1 MSRKTRKLMWSV
13 PLIAAVAVIG
23 ALAAFVM
30 LTPNGALAHDPG
42 ANTAPHVP
50 PDPVT
55 GIGVTTPT
63 VANGGR
69 TSLMVS
75 WNAPADGD
83 PVEEYRVDYSTDARV
98 WHNVIGGEEAGKG
111 TLTEDMAM
119 SNCGSDADADDRC
132 YTVDMLMPGTTY
144 HFRVFAMNEFG
155 TSPISVDETIAT
167 GETRPVS
174 PPDAITGLTAT
185 DYFTDRIVLNWNA
198 PVDDGGAD
206 VLWYCITMAASPSGA
221 FLDLTDETN
230 NGAACLTAAN
240 ATSTTVDISL
250 LVDNDTTND
259 GGATGTP
266 ARTIV
271 ISATDDDDNP
281 VTTYTHD
288 DLDAEGLPD
297 SFSLRYRLYAV
308 TEDAG
313 DNRRISLAASNTATG
328 GTLAPPSTAPP
339 QSRAPEAPRNV
350 KVVAY
355 GGTLTEAGEADD
367 TTDDTLS
374 GPVMN
379 FYWNTPGNFP
389 TGMGTDFR
397 SWTVEVQRVVPNDDN
412 TGSEYQAVV
421 GTVQTPPGA
430 TDNPGTAP
438 AQFSVD
444 LTDGDA
450 PVLIGATPSSGQF
463 RVRYVNPGPD
473 LDGDAT
479 NGHANDN
486 PNDDV
491 AGAWAYINIS
501 LPLDGNDHISTT
513 IAESTLPII
522 TKAATN
528 GTPTDLTAVEG
539 LRFTRNPHDAKR
551 RIDLRWMRDVNAN
564 TVESRQRP
572 TGYVIDRSD
581 DGGVTWQAMHR
592 ATQPADL
599 GTATTYT
606 DSADVAP
613 GTRYTYRV
621 FPVYITSGIAHQ
633 DDFGLPG
640 QIHASSEEADVPARV
655 ENLRTSSDGQTA
667 IKLEWDPLPA
677 SKNGG
682 HPVLGYLVQHAAT
695 DVDNNKLLS
704 NAPGWANFGTNA
716 DGTADNDDDYITV
729 GADTTEFTYRPD
741 DGATPPVPTLS
752 AGNVRWFRVIAITAE
767 NDGLVTTGG
776 NQVVIGTGA
785 LALDSPSTGETNPT
799 VEDTQIAVPKYG
811 MTESLPDPGRDD
823 SPELSEMP
831 MDLTA
836 EAAFDSNT
844 LSDGGRGV
852 FLTWNEVEDP
862 DTATLSYKIERM
874 RMNTGVD
881 ALNDTEWEFIA
892 RTTGDTSYTDSLPL
906 RQDTET
912 RMYRVGSEATGQ
924 TEVVWVEMAVMYALH
939 PGMHMPSAPQMV
951 EAMSDSATEV
961 TVSWMTPA
969 DDGGSDITGFTVRW
983 KLSSAADYAMDD
995 MMMVAADADSYQVT
1009 GLMAGMSYD
1018 FQVIATNAE
1027 DDSYPSMADTAMTM
1041 PGMPQMVEASPDSA
1055 TQITVSWMAP
1065 AGGSATG
1072 YMVQSAY
1079 EMSDGTMSTWMDV
1092 DPAHMGT
1099 DMMYV
1104 HMGLM
1109 PNTKYYYRVAAMNA
1123 SGMGEYSDGMAYAMT
1138 HTGILTAPVLTAT
1151 PGTGS
1156 VMLDWDDQDSAVD
1169 YTVWGV
1175 RPDGSAVREGSTS
1188 PLIRMDNITDTSY
1201 TVMDLMSGQEYW
1213 FVVTACEM
1221 ADCDAGK
1228 YLHSNFVRATP
1239 N

>member
-23 ALAAFVM
+23 ALAAFVV
-30 LTPNGALAHDPG
+30 LAPNGALAHEPG

-63 VANGGR
+63 VADGGR

-132 YTVDMLMPGTTY
+132 YTVDMLMPGKTY

-167 GETRPVS
+167 GDTRPVS

-185 DYFTDRIVLNWNA
+185 DYFTDMIVLDWNA

-206 VLWYCITMAASPSGA
+206 VLWYCITMAASPSGG
-221 FLDLTDETN
+221 FLDLTNAANT
-230 NGAACLTAAN
+230 AACLTAAN
-240 ATSTTVDISL
+240 ATSTTVDIAL
-250 LVDNDTTND
+250 LVNDITTDD
-259 GGATGTP
+259 GDATTGP

-271 ISATDDDDNP
+271 IAATDDDDNP

-288 DLDAEGLPD
+288 DLDAEGLPA
-297 SFSLRYRLYAV
+297 SFSLRYRVYAV
-308 TEDAG
+308 TEDG
-313 DNRRISLAASNTATG
+313 DDNRRISLAASNTATG
-328 GTLAPPSTAPP
+328 RTLAPPTPATP

-355 GGTLTEAGEADD
+355 GGTLTEAGEAND

-374 GPVMN
+374 VPAIS

-389 TGMGTDFR
+389 SGDTDDPR
-397 SWTVEVQRVVPNDDN
+397 NWGVQVERVVPNADN
-412 TGSEYQAVV
+412 TGSMYQVVAGTAQDLTAVV
-421 GTVQTPPGA
+421 TTAVNAPTQFTVDFGDT
-430 TDNPGTAP
+430 NAP
-438 AQFSVD
+438 TV
-444 LTDGDA
+444 
-450 PVLIGATPSSGQF
+450 IGADADSGQF

-473 LDGDAT
+473 GTVGTADSPST
-479 NGHANDN
+479 
-486 PNDDV
+486 DDV
-491 AGAWAYINIS
+491 PGAWAYISIS
-501 LPLDGNDHISTT
+501 LPLDGNDHISAT

-522 TKAATN
+522 TKAADN
-528 GTPTDLTAVEG
+528 GTHTDLNAVEG

-551 RIDLRWMRDVNAN
+551 RIDLRWMRDQNSN
-564 TVESRQRP
+564 TVESRKRP

-581 DGGVTWQAMHR
+581 DGGITWEAMHR

-606 DSADVAP
+606 DSADVEP
-613 GTRYTYRV
+613 GKRYTYRV
-621 FPVYITSGIAHQ
+621 FPVYITSGTAHQ

-640 QIHASSEEADVPARV
+640 QINASSQEADVPERV
-655 ENLRTSSDGQTA
+655 ENLRTSPNGQTA

-695 DVDNNKLLS
+695 DVDNNKLL
-704 NAPGWANFGTNA
+704 NDAPGWANFGTNA

-729 GADTTEFTYRPD
+729 GADTTEFNYRPVD
-741 DGATPPVPTLS
+741 TADPPQPTLS

-767 NDGLVTTGG
+767 NDGIATTGG
-776 NQVVIGTGA
+776 NQVNIDTGA
-785 LALDSPSTGETNPT
+785 VDLATPDGTDNPT
-799 VEDTQIAVPKYG
+799 AEDMQIALPKYG

-852 FLTWNEVEDP
+852 FLTWNEVEEP
-862 DTATLSYKIERM
+862 DTATISYKIERM

-924 TEVVWVEMAVMYALH
+924 TEVVWVDMAVDYALH
-939 PGMHMPSAPQMV
+939 PGMHMPSAPQNVMASV
-951 EAMSDSATEV
+951 VSDAEIM
-961 TVSWMTPA
+961 VSWETPV
-969 DDGGSDITGFTVRW
+969 DNGGSAITGYTVMY
-983 KLSSAADYAMDD
+983 KMTGSTGDYMSMSAM
-995 MMMVAADADSYQVT
+995 ADAESIT
-1009 GLMAGMSYD
+1009 IGGLMASTSYD
-1018 FQVIATNAE
+1018 FKVVATNAE
-1027 DDSYPSMADTAMTM
+1027 GASYASMMATETTDRANTMPMAGDAIADQTVVAGMTIMVESTIMDADMGDMLTWEWSSNDMTIATVMMDATDGSMATVMGVAPGTATITVKATDSGNMA
-1041 PGMPQMVEASPDSA
+1041 GMLSA
-1055 TQITVSWMAP
+1055 TQMFDVTV
-1065 AGGSATG
+1065 
-1072 YMVQSAY
+1072 
-1079 EMSDGTMSTWMDV
+1079 E
-1092 DPAHMGT
+1092 
-1099 DMMYV
+1099 
-1104 HMGLM
+1104 
-1109 PNTKYYYRVAAMNA
+1109 
-1123 SGMGEYSDGMAYAMT
+1123 SGE
-1138 HTGILTAPVLTAT
+1138 LTQPMLEAT

-1156 VMLDWDDQDSAVD
+1156 VTLTWDDQPAAVE

-1175 RPDGSAVREGSTS
+1175 RPDGSAVRAGSTDA
-1188 PLIRMDNITDTSY
+1188 LIRVGDVTDTSY
-1201 TVMDLMSGQEYW
+1201 TVMDLMSGEEYW
-1213 FVVTACEM
+1213 FAVTACAM
-1221 ADCDAGK
+1221 TDCDAGE
-1228 YLHSNFVRATP
+1228 YLHSNVVVATP
-1239 N
+1239 D